1 MNFCLI
7 DKLIDEC
14 GCLDYYRNFF
24 NLKNMTVPKFC
35 DWYSDASSDSICYE
49 RNILR
54 LDDACEEMCPFECD
68 SVTTSFSTSFSEYPV
83 GSALKILLSKS
94 KFLKQL
100 NEKGGKVA
108 TKVLKVNIFY
118 DNLSYEWL
126 NEAPAINVITLL
138 GGLGGTLGMRAIGGS
153 RTFFLVPVPV
163 LFEVKILFFPNFFE
177 LFWTG
182 LFLGFSVLSTCE
194 IVELVVNLVME
205 MVRPGSKKVTPK
217 SQPAIIAQDSFDTV
231 VID

>member
-24 NLKNMTVPKFC
+24 NLKNITIPKFC

-138 GGLGGTLGMRAIGGS
+138 GGLGGTLGMRAVGGS
-153 RTFFLVPVPV
+153 RTWFLVPGTKQETF
-163 LFEVKILFFPNFFE
+163 LDF
-177 LFWTG
+177 TG
-182 LFLGFSVLSTCE
+182 VH
-194 IVELVVNLVME
+194 
-205 MVRPGSKKVTPK
+205 
-217 SQPAIIAQDSFDTV
+217 
-231 VID
+231 